1 MPATISSVPI
11 TGSFHEVDG
20 NVQLVLAERID
31 GHDTFLT
38 GVLELDNRAIPI
50 RIITLDDVTV
60 LRSVQPGGFAD
71 ITGTCT
77 GMLHLP
83 HGARPRSA
91 PPDLVIEATARRR
104 TLASLDEAELRYALT
119 FLDEATTGPIRQ
131 SRIRVI
137 VDALPALN
145 DDMQF
150 PSESERGPKPVVTD
164 VD

>member
-1 MPATISSVPI
+1 MPATISSMPI
-11 TGSFHEVDG
+11 TGSFHEVEG

-38 GVLELDNRAIPI
+38 GVLELDDRAIPI

-60 LRSVQPGGFAD
+60 LRSVQPGEFAD
-71 ITGTCT
+71 TPGTCT
-77 GMLHLP
+77 GILHLP

-91 PPDLVIEATARRR
+91 PPDLVAEATARRR
-104 TLASLDEAELRYALT
+104 TLANLDEAELRYALT
-119 FLDEATTGPIRQ
+119 FLDEATTAPIRQ

-137 VDALPALN
+137 VDALPVRN
-145 DDMQF
+145 DD
-150 PSESERGPKPVVTD
+150 SRSHGEGKGGPKPVVTD